1 MPIVHQGI
9 AGLTE
14 QSETV
19 HEMTQM
25 SCQSRVDPPLVLNEA
40 CYESPLCVFN

>member
-9 AGLTE
+9 AGLTGE
-14 QSETV
+14 TETV
-19 HEMTQM
+19 HETTRMG
-25 SCQSRVDPPLVLNEA
+25 CQLGSPPLVLHEA